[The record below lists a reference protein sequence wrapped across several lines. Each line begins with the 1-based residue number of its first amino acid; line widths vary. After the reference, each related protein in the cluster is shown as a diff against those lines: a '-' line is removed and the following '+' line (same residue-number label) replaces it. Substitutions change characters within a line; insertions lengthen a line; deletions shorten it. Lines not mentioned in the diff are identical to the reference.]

1 MTGAAWLPSP
11 FLFGGDLLL
20 SILFAIWEF
29 LSQLYA
35 IFKTVFFAI
44 VYGIRFVFRMIAAA
58 VLFVSNFPVSIA
70 AVLVIGLT
78 VGLALFVMGR
88 N

>member
-1 MTGAAWLPSP
+1 MTGAACLPSP
-11 FLFGGDLLL
+11 FSFGGDFVL
-20 SILFAIWEF
+20 SLFLAIWEF
-29 LSQLYA
+29 VSQVFA
-35 IFKTVFFAI
+35 IFKTVVFGV
-44 VYGIRFVFRMIAAA
+44 VYGIRFVFRMIAAT
-58 VLFVSNFPVSIA
+58 VLFISNFPVAIA